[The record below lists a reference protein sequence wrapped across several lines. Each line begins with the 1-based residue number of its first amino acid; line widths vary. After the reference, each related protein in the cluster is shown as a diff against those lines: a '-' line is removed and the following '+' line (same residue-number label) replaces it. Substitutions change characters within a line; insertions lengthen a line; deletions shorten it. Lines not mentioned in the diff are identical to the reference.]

1 MADATTRVKVLK
13 GSRLIDGAGREIPK
27 RAVVVTENGVIR
39 EVGGEDEVR
48 VPPGAE
54 VEEFSGCTLM
64 PGLMD
69 CHLHLT
75 AHNVLTFKNYRAAG
89 GETSPQQML
98 LYALFHAQLC
108 FEMGF
113 TTLRHLGWVS
123 GHGLDVDEMVALRE
137 AIDAGIV
144 PGPRLRVAGW
154 TVITGA
160 HLDLCLPRRGFRTDR
175 DQTADGPWELRR
187 LARRHLR
194 TGVDFLKTCVSGGGG
209 TDKEEPD
216 VRNMTQE
223 ELEAIVD
230 EAHAFHKRVA
240 VHCFTPEA
248 QKMSLKAGADTIE
261 HTVFTDDEALDLIAS
276 RGIPVTPTLMHRTDH
291 AIEIRRRNGTP
302 EFVTRKM
309 KAIQPHAYA
318 CFQRMHRAG
327 VTLAL
332 GTDTQLDPEMGAN
345 AGELELYVKLGMSPM
360 EAILTGTRNAAKAIG
375 VDAITG
381 TLEPGKCA
389 DVIAVEGNP
398 LADIRLLQDRE
409 RIKLVMKEGKIFVDR
424 REGRRKEVIH
434 DESRNW
440 SQIDA

>member
-1 MADATTRVKVLK
+1 MTDTKVKVLK
-13 GSRLIDGAGREIPK
+13 GSRLVDGTGREIPK
-27 RAVVVTENGVIR
+27 NAVVVVEGDTIR
-39 EVGGEDEVR
+39 WVGAEADAR
-48 VPPGAE
+48 IPPGVR
-54 VEEFSGCTLM
+54 VEEFPGCTLM

-75 AHNVLTFKNYRAAG
+75 AHNVLTFKNYRAAA

-98 LYALFHAQLC
+98 LYALLHAQLC

-113 TTLRHLGWVS
+113 TTLRHLGWAS

-144 PGPRLRVAGW
+144 AGPRLRVAGW
-154 TVITGA
+154 TVITGS
-160 HLDLCLPRRGFRTDR
+160 HLDLCLPRRGFRTDPEM
-175 DQTADGPWELRR
+175 TADGPWELRK
-187 LARRHLR
+187 LARKHLR

-223 ELEAIVD
+223 ELDAIVD

-240 VHCFTPEA
+240 VHCFTPQA
-248 QKMSLKAGADTIE
+248 QKMAVRAGADTIE
-261 HTVFTDDEALDLIAS
+261 HTVFTDDEALAMIRE

-291 AIEIRRRNGTP
+291 AIETRRRNGTP

-309 KAIQPHAYA
+309 KAIQPHAYE
-318 CFQRMHRAG
+318 CFKRMHQAG
-327 VTLAL
+327 ITLAM

-345 AGELELYVKLGMSPM
+345 AGELVLYVELGMSPM
-360 EAILTGTRNAAKAIG
+360 EAIQTATRNAAKAIG

-381 TLEPGKCA
+381 TLEPGKLA
-389 DVIAVEGNP
+389 DIIAVEGNP
-398 LADIRLLQDRE
+398 LANIRLLTQRE
-409 RIKLVMKEGKIFVDR
+409 KIKLVMRDGKIFVDR

-434 DESRNW
+434 DETRNW
-440 SQIDA
+440 ALIDA

>member
-1 MADATTRVKVLK
+1 MPDATTRVKVLK
-13 GSRLIDGAGREIPK
+13 GSRLIDGTGREVPK
-27 RAVVVTENGVIR
+27 RAVVVIENGTIR
-39 EVGGEDEVR
+39 EAGAESDVR
-48 VPPGAE
+48 IPQGAE
-54 VEEFSGCTLM
+54 VEDFPGCTLM

-89 GETSPQQML
+89 AETSPQQML

-123 GHGLDVDEMVALRE
+123 GHGLDVGEMVALRE
-137 AIDAGIV
+137 AIDAGIIA
-144 PGPRLRVAGW
+144 GPRLRVAGW
-154 TVITGA
+154 TVITGS
-160 HLDLCLPRRGFRTDR
+160 HLDLCLPRRGFRTDP

-187 LARRHLR
+187 LARQHLR
-194 TGVDFLKTCVSGGGG
+194 TGADFLKTCVSGGGG

-223 ELEAIVD
+223 ELDAIVD

-248 QKMSLKAGADTIE
+248 QKMALEAGADTIE
-261 HTVFTDDEALDLIAS
+261 HTVFTDDEALDLIAV

-291 AIEIRRRNGTP
+291 AIDVRRRNGTP

-309 KAIQPHAYA
+309 KTIQPHAYA

-332 GTDTQLDPEMGAN
+332 GTDTQLDPEMGAS
-345 AGELELYVKLGMSPM
+345 AGELELYVELGMSPM
-360 EAILTGTRNAAKAIG
+360 EAILTATRNAAKAIG
-375 VDAITG
+375 VDAVTG
-381 TLEPGKCA
+381 TLEPGKYA

-409 RIKLVMKEGKIFVDR
+409 KIKLVMKEGKLYVDR

-440 SQIDA
+440 IQIDA